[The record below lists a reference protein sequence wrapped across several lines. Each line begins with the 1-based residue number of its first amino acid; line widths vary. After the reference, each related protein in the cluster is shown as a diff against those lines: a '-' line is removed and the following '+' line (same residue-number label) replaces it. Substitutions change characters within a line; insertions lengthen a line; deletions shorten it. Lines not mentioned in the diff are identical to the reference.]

1 MKRIAIALVF
11 AVLAACELEPAPKPT
26 PAVVAQPGPGSGSG
40 TGTGTGSAPIEV
52 SDACVQAGVHIADAG
67 IRSAKDDAQK
77 HLYEQ
82 VKTQTVRR
90 TAEACTNQHWGQA
103 AIDCYTAAM
112 TTDDVNA
119 CQKLLPG
126 KS

>member
-1 MKRIAIALVF
+1 MRPIAF
-11 AVLAACELEPAPKPT
+11 AFAFAALAACELEPAPKAR
-26 PAVVAQPGPGSGSG
+26 PAVMAQPGPGSG
-40 TGTGTGSAPIEV
+40 TGTGSGSAMAV

-90 TAEACTNQHWGQA
+90 TAEACTTQHWGQA